1 MCSTCSGNWNKLG
14 GSPTLGI
21 LDLVEP
27 PWISLVGTFVDLGQ
41 PEAQVSG
48 TVQRQPAGFAYSIQK
63 DCGKRLKGS
72 TAETPLLVTTYKM
85 LQDWRFASFL
95 YSTAQPK
102 DVYADYLFTND
113 VAWLKGAIVLNV
125 GWCRSPDQTELH
137 GFARMRRQRSACAF
151 SMAGLSTSVP
161 ECFLYSLGTSPIWRE
176 TLAAYFAHAHSLVG
190 GTSSECC

>member
-1 MCSTCSGNWNKLG
+1 VPGCPGGGSFASALGTEWKWECVQRVQVIGNKLG

-63 DCGKRLKGS
+63 DCGKRFKGS

-125 GWCRSPDQTELH
+125 GWCVDLLIKQSFMVLPGCDDSALH
-137 GFARMRRQRSACAF
+137 
-151 SMAGLSTSVP
+151 VP
-161 ECFLYSLGTSPIWRE
+161 FQWRGYPHQFLNVSYIL
-176 TLAAYFAHAHSLVG
+176 
-190 GTSSECC
+190 